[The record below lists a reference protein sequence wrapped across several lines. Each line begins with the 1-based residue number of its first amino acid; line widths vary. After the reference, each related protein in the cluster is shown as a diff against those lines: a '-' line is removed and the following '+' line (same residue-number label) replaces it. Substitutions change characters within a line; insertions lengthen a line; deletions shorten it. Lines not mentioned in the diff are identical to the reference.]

1 MFNNQDIFTCCLFS
15 LLKKKN
21 DNRPA
26 KTLAYDISHKI
37 NGGLLRLESFIFYSR
52 FFFFLNFTGVE
63 KTQAD
68 TVPQNDFE
76 NDAAKG
82 SITGDVVL

>member
-1 MFNNQDIFTCCLFS
+1 MTE
-15 LLKKKN
+15 
-21 DNRPA
+21 NRPA
-26 KTLAYDISHKI
+26 KTLAYDVSHKI
-37 NGGLLRLESFIFYSR
+37 NGGLLRLESFIFL
-52 FFFFLNFTGVE
+52 FKVFFFLNFTGVE

-82 SITGDVVL
+82 SITGDVVLWFLE

>member
-1 MFNNQDIFTCCLFS
+1 MFNNHDIFTCCLFS

-37 NGGLLRLESFIFYSR
+37 NGGLLRLESFIF
-52 FFFFLNFTGVE
+52 FLNFTGVE
-63 KTQAD
+63 KTQED

-76 NDAAKG
+76 NDAAKR